1 MRMPLKA
8 MPATDASVRFRREKL
23 CIVALFFRAFLDSE

>member
-8 MPATDASVRFRREKL
+8 MLATDASIRLRREKFG
-23 CIVALFFRAFLDSE
+23 IVALFFRAFLDSE

>member
-8 MPATDASVRFRREKL
+8 TLATDASVRLRREKL
-23 CIVALFFRAFLDSE
+23 RIVALFFRAFLDSE